1 MSMNIRFDN
10 KVAVVTG
17 GTAGIGLACAQ
28 LFGQLGA
35 KVAICGT
42 DPTKLA
48 AALEELKAQGITAF
62 GETCDVSDDESLKG
76 FARHAE
82 EALGGLDI
90 WVSNAGVYPQYS
102 IIDTPENVWDK
113 TVDTNMKSVYLGAR
127 IAYEAMKDKGGV
139 MLLASSFAA
148 VFPSVGSGVYA
159 ATKSAVKSMVNTLA
173 AELAPYGIR
182 VNGYIPGVI
191 DTDMTHALTVS
202 NGEAMKSAIAM
213 QTFGEPMDVA
223 WALAFLASDYARYIT
238 GTTLE
243 TRPVTA
249 DRAAL
254 ESLLPRFLGEQDQ
267 IPPMYSAVKVGGQK
281 LYDLARK
288 GQVVERKP
296 RRITIYELE
305 LLAQESAT
313 DYLLRCRCSKGTYI
327 RTLCHDI
334 GRQLGCGGTLYAL
347 RRTMAA
353 GFRLDQAVTLEAVQA
368 QGTALLLPTDSLFA
382 EYPALPL
389 TSGLLEKRVRCGN
402 PITLPGTP
410 DGIYR
415 VYSRDRQFLCLSRA
429 AGGTLT
435 SIKNFFGA

>member
-42 DPTKLA
+42 NPTKLA
-48 AALEELKAQGITAF
+48 AALEELKVQGITAF

-113 TVDTNMKSVYLGAR
+113 TVDTNMKSEYLGAR

-243 TRPVTA
+243 ISGGKMGVCKKYRGSFESAVRQYVRERLEGREDIRPALAFVTHPA
-249 DRAAL
+249 APESVVRAAL
-254 ESLLPRFLGEQDQ
+254 DTAAQYGSFDQVIETHAGCTVSCHCGPHTLG
-267 IPPMYSAVKVGGQK
+267 ILFV
-281 LYDLARK
+281 RK
-288 GQVVERKP
+288 
-296 RRITIYELE
+296 
-305 LLAQESAT
+305 
-313 DYLLRCRCSKGTYI
+313 
-327 RTLCHDI
+327 
-334 GRQLGCGGTLYAL
+334 
-347 RRTMAA
+347 
-353 GFRLDQAVTLEAVQA
+353 
-368 QGTALLLPTDSLFA
+368 
-382 EYPALPL
+382 
-389 TSGLLEKRVRCGN
+389 
-402 PITLPGTP
+402 
-410 DGIYR
+410 
-415 VYSRDRQFLCLSRA
+415 
-429 AGGTLT
+429 
-435 SIKNFFGA
+435 

>member
-42 DPTKLA
+42 NPAKLA

-62 GETCDVSDDESLKG
+62 AETCDVSDGESLKG

-243 TRPVTA
+243 ISGGKMGVQNPA
-249 DRAAL
+249 KAWKDKEARA
-254 ESLLPRFLGEQDQ
+254 
-267 IPPMYSAVKVGGQK
+267 
-281 LYDLARK
+281 
-288 GQVVERKP
+288 
-296 RRITIYELE
+296 
-305 LLAQESAT
+305 
-313 DYLLRCRCSKGTYI
+313 
-327 RTLCHDI
+327 
-334 GRQLGCGGTLYAL
+334 
-347 RRTMAA
+347 
-353 GFRLDQAVTLEAVQA
+353 
-368 QGTALLLPTDSLFA
+368 
-382 EYPALPL
+382 
-389 TSGLLEKRVRCGN
+389 
-402 PITLPGTP
+402 
-410 DGIYR
+410 
-415 VYSRDRQFLCLSRA
+415 
-429 AGGTLT
+429 
-435 SIKNFFGA
+435 